1 MYLATSDLRAELDK
15 GIECYNLVLNFDLFQ
30 SYVLASA
37 SAMPGS
43 LEQDPV

>member
-1 MYLATSDLRAELDK
+1 MYLAISDLRAELEK

-30 SYVLASA
+30 SYALASA

-43 LEQDPV
+43 LEQDPI